1 MSGLPTKEDLK
12 KYDAKMI
19 ENYSNDTIKHHENAC
34 ELILRMAKTSIN
46 YVILK
51 EHNDVDKRIIPF
63 SITGQMLSKTVEGCR
78 SFYELRHS
86 LQQIG
91 IETKVVKKVARDED
105 NIQFDPIS
113 KTLTFEH
120 HYPSA
125 RNKSLL
131 FV

>member
-1 MSGLPTKEDLK
+1 MSGLPTREDLK
-12 KYDAKMI
+12 KYDTKMI
-19 ENYSNDTIKHHENAC
+19 ENYSNDTIKHHEKAC

-63 SITGQMLSKTVEGCR
+63 SITRKMLSKTVEGCR

-91 IETKVVKKVARDED
+91 IETKVVKKVAIDED

-125 RNKSLL
+125 RNKLLL